1 MTFIE
6 LTAGFFLAA
15 CPAIAQ
21 ETPPPPPPPLVTDA
35 APQSAAA
42 PTSTLADCVRL
53 ARAYSPGL
61 KSAAAVAAAREL
73 EHQAS
78 QSQWLPTLDADARY
92 GREGTSSP
100 FTRRS
105 SDAAPGRAAVV
116 GQDRQWRWA
125 GSVGL
130 TARQLLYDGG
140 RVDSDIEA
148 SGLTAQQA
156 KLEKKNNEEDTVF
169 EAVRAHIRLF
179 DARQQVEIQTA
190 TLASLSALEVLVRR
204 RVEEKA
210 EEGASLIQVKG
221 RIARSKSALIGT
233 QAELLSAESDYDR
246 VTGVRPGPLSYELGP
261 ERQFKTKEEALAAAV
276 THPAIQAAV
285 LSVAEG
291 EARLKGRES
300 SLKPRVAAELSARE
314 RSDDNASNG
323 DTTVYGAYL
332 TAEWNLYRGGGDV
345 KAIEAGVRLID
356 AAEAQLVGTQRKVF
370 QELIDTWNQLLAA
383 EEQTS
388 LAIEQEDSAQQ
399 TFKVYQ
405 EQYKASRRSLFDLL
419 NITEE
424 LAQSQSAS
432 RSSKNRLAFLRYR
445 LIGAI
450 AQLAECFPEEAKAP
464 TTTQPAKP

>member
-6 LTAGFFLAA
+6 FTAGFFLAA

-21 ETPPPPPPPLVTDA
+21 EPPPPPLPVTDA
-35 APQSAAA
+35 APQSTAAA
-42 PTSTLADCVRL
+42 PVSSLADCVRL
-53 ARAYSPGL
+53 ARAHSPGL

-78 QSQWLPTLDADARY
+78 KSQWLPTLDADVRY

-105 SDAAPGRAAVV
+105 SDAAPGRAAVA

-125 GSVGL
+125 GSAGL

-156 KLEKKNNEEDTVF
+156 KLEKRNNEEDTVF

-179 DARQQVEIQTA
+179 DARQQVAIQTA
-190 TLASLSALEVLVRR
+190 TLASLRALEVLVRR

-210 EEGASLIQVKG
+210 EESASLIQVKG
-221 RIARSKSALIGT
+221 RIARSQSALIGT
-233 QAELLSAESDYDR
+233 EAELRSAESDYER
-246 VTGVRPGPLSYELGP
+246 VTGVLPGPLTYELGP
-261 ERQFKTKEEALAAAV
+261 ENSFKSREDALAAAV
-276 THPAIQAAV
+276 NHPAIQASGLA
-285 LSVAEG
+285 VAEG

-300 SLKPRVAAELSARE
+300 ALKPRVFAELSARE

-332 TAEWNLYRGGGDV
+332 SAEWNLYRGGGDV
-345 KAIEAGVRLID
+345 KAIEAGVRLIE
-356 AAEAQLVGTQRKVF
+356 AADAQLTGTQRKVF
-370 QELIDTWNQLLAA
+370 QELNETWNQLLAA

-388 LAIEQEDSAQQ
+388 LALDQESSAEQ

-424 LAQSQSAS
+424 LAQSQAAT

-445 LIGAI
+445 LKGAL
-450 AQLAECFPEEAKAP
+450 AQLAETFPEEAKASSA
-464 TTTQPAKP
+464 TQTAKP

>member
-6 LTAGFFLAA
+6 FTAGFFLAA

-21 ETPPPPPPPLVTDA
+21 EPSPPLPVTDA
-35 APQSAAA
+35 APQSPAAA
-42 PTSTLADCVRL
+42 PASSLADCVRL
-53 ARAYSPGL
+53 ARAHSPGL

-78 QSQWLPTLDADARY
+78 KSQWLPTLDADVRY

-105 SDAAPGRAAVV
+105 SDAAPGRAAVA

-125 GSVGL
+125 GSAGL

-156 KLEKKNNEEDTVF
+156 KLEKRNNEEDTVF

-179 DARQQVEIQTA
+179 DARQQVAIQTA
-190 TLASLSALEVLVRR
+190 TLASLRALEVLVRR

-210 EEGASLIQVKG
+210 EESASLIQVKG
-221 RIARSKSALIGT
+221 RIARSQSALIGT
-233 QAELLSAESDYDR
+233 EAELRSAESDYER
-246 VTGVRPGPLSYELGP
+246 VTGVLPGPLTYELGP
-261 ERQFKTKEEALAAAV
+261 ENSFKSREDALAAAV
-276 THPAIQAAV
+276 NHPAIQASGLA
-285 LSVAEG
+285 VAEG

-300 SLKPRVAAELSARE
+300 ALKPRVFAELSARE

-332 TAEWNLYRGGGDV
+332 SAEWNLYRGGGDV
-345 KAIEAGVRLID
+345 KAIEAGVRLIE
-356 AAEAQLVGTQRKVF
+356 AADAQLTGTQRKVF
-370 QELIDTWNQLLAA
+370 QELNETWNQLLAA

-388 LAIEQEDSAQQ
+388 LALDQESSAEQ

-424 LAQSQSAS
+424 LAQSQAAT

-445 LIGAI
+445 LKGAL
-450 AQLAECFPEEAKAP
+450 AQLAETFPEEAKASS
-464 TTTQPAKP
+464 TTQTAKP